1 MEQSKRYQHQ
11 EELTL
16 LQKISFDE
24 EALNAL
30 EQIIYSIHLVTY
42 RDDVHSK
49 GYIDSVTNYLS
60 KIIIFNVSSLG
71 NLTPFHPSEKAVFE
85 REYKKYILPFEKAIL
100 KLENNNE
107 ENNFIRR
114 KDNDEPIQFEIIKQI
129 ATLSIS
135 ETNWRKELNIVSW
148 NKAEPKYDIRSW
160 KDDHSRVSKG
170 ITLFEDE
177 MLKLTKTI
185 KQLNLEENKEK

>member
-1 MEQSKRYQHQ
+1 M
-11 EELTL
+11 
-16 LQKISFDE
+16 
-24 EALNAL
+24 
-30 EQIIYSIHLVTY
+30 
-42 RDDVHSK
+42 
-49 GYIDSVTNYLS
+49 
-60 KIIIFNVSSLG
+60 
-71 NLTPFHPSEKAVFE
+71 FE

-135 ETNWRKELNIVSW
+135 ETNWRKELNTVSW

-160 KDDHSRVSKG
+160 KDDHSRVCKG

>member
-1 MEQSKRYQHQ
+1 M
-11 EELTL
+11 
-16 LQKISFDE
+16 
-24 EALNAL
+24 
-30 EQIIYSIHLVTY
+30 
-42 RDDVHSK
+42 
-49 GYIDSVTNYLS
+49 
-60 KIIIFNVSSLG
+60 
-71 NLTPFHPSEKAVFE
+71 FE

-160 KDDHSRVSKG
+160 KDDHSRVCKG